1 MHTIGASN
9 ASQQL
14 QDALSVGI
22 RMHRLGAPAHQIPKI
37 VIGTFQQSL
46 ESRLL
51 AWGQRGRLPIE
62 EPRQHQIELE
72 HAAPAVPAQTVR
84 FAHEPT
90 RNAAGQRI
98 GCQTARCTRRS
109 LMLPIARVGFNPLGQ
124 TSTQFMIEW
133 QRNKRYG
140 SSRLSSRALVA

>member
-22 RMHRLGAPAHQIPKI
+22 RLHRLGPPAHQIPEV

-51 AWGQRGRLPIE
+51 AEGERGELPIE
-62 EPRQHQIELE
+62 EPGQHQIELQ
-72 HAAPAVPAQTVR
+72 HATPAMPAQAVG
-84 FAHEPT
+84 FAHART
-90 RNAAGQRI
+90 RNAAAASRI
-98 GCQTARCTRRS
+98 DRQTARRTKRS
-109 LMLPIARVGFNPLGQ
+109 LILPIARVGFSPFGQ

-133 QRNKRYG
+133 QRNKR
-140 SSRLSSRALVA
+140 